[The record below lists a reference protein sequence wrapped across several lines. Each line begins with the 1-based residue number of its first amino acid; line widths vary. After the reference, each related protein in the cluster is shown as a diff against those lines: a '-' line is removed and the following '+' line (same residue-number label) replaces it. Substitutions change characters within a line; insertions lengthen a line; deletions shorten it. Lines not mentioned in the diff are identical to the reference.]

1 MATQLFVNLAVKDLK
16 KTMDFFSKLG
26 FTFNMQ
32 FTDENAA
39 CMIINN
45 EAFIMLLQEPFFK
58 TFTRKELVDAHKS
71 TEVLTSISAESKDK
85 VNEILDKAL
94 SMGATEAREPQ
105 DQSFMFGRSFSDPD
119 GHIWEV
125 FWMDMNAFT
134 KEQ

>member
-1 MATQLFVNLAVKDLK
+1 MATQLFINLAVKDVK

-32 FTDENAA
+32 FTNENAA
-39 CMIINN
+39 CMIIND
-45 EAFIMLLQEPFFK
+45 EAFVMLLRESFFK
-58 TFTRKELVDAHKS
+58 TFIKKELVDAYKG
-71 TEVLTSISAESKDK
+71 TEVITSISAESKDK
-85 VNEILDKAL
+85 VNKIVDKAL
-94 SMGATEAREPQ
+94 SIGATETREPLEQ
-105 DQSFMFGRSFSDPD
+105 GFMFGRSFSDPD

>member
-1 MATQLFVNLAVKDLK
+1 MATQLFINLAVKDLK

-39 CMIINN
+39 CMIIND
-45 EAFIMLLQEPFFK
+45 EAFVMLLQESFFK
-58 TFTRKELVDAHKS
+58 TFTKKELVNAHKG

-85 VNEILDKAL
+85 VNEIVDKAL
-94 SMGATEAREPQ
+94 SISATETREPI
-105 DQSFMFGRSFSDPD
+105 DQGFMFGRSFNDPD

-125 FWMDMNAFT
+125 FWMDMSHV
-134 KEQ
+134 K